1 MVNKTFT
8 HQLLE
13 ELADTAKI
21 SDIQKRLQDSATLL
35 VAYPDASSDQSEEW
49 MNVIDCCRIELR
61 RRFYHKRLT
70 G

>member
-1 MVNKTFT
+1 MVNK
-8 HQLLE
+8 LLPTSCFE